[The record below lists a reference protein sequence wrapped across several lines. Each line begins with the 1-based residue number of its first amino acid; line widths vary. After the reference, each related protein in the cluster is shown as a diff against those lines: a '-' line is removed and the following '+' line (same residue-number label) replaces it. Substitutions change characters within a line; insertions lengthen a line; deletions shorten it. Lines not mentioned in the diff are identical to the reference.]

1 MKKLSGLLVYVLFIF
16 SLVTLSTSN
25 SYIVT
30 GPLGNPGSIN
40 QNIQGSHIQSE
51 PVLNAGIFREGGNEV
66 QPVFWR
72 YIYGP
77 IVIPLPARTNLKNIQ
92 YFDNHTHQE
101 YDEGIIVG
109 YVEVGVNLN
118 SNIDLASK
126 VKENIQMKVGSASNP
141 DIAEEINQNGF
152 PIAYSK
158 SEYSGNISSGFNYF
172 CVGACRCGGDIFT
185 ITLFNKDVSR
195 LHQILDGIKEAK
207 GDCFKIYDSRG
218 YFLCT

>member
-1 MKKLSGLLVYVLFIF
+1 MKNLSRLLVCVLFVF

-25 SYIVT
+25 SFIVT
-30 GPLGNPGSIN
+30 GPLGNPGAIN
-40 QNIQGSHIQSE
+40 QNIQGNNIQSE
-51 PVLNAGIFREGGNEV
+51 PALNAGIFREGGNEV

-72 YIYGP
+72 YVYGP
-77 IVIPLPARTNLKNIQ
+77 IVIPLPARTNLKSIQ
-92 YFDNHTHQE
+92 YFNNHTHPD

-109 YVEVGVNLN
+109 YVEVGVNLD
-118 SNIDLASK
+118 SNIDPASK
-126 VKENIQMKVGSASNP
+126 VKENIQKKGSSASNRV
-141 DIAEEINQNGF
+141 IVEEINQNGF

-158 SEYSGNISSGFNYF
+158 SKYFGNSEVDYF
-172 CVGACRCGGDIFT
+172 CIGACRCNRDIFT

-195 LHQILDGIKEAK
+195 LRQILGGIKEAK